1 MATTDCNVGID
12 ILKTHLDSAVHATQ
26 EHWRMAYNAAGVKL
40 AEVPEL
46 GRLNRKQLAA
56 LVGVAPFNQDSGGRR
71 GKRRI
76 WGGRAR
82 VRAVL
87 YMGALAARH
96 CNSVI
101 KAFV

>member
-76 WGGRAR
+76 WVAGPASGPCSIWAPWPLRAAIR
-82 VRAVL
+82 
-87 YMGALAARH
+87 
-96 CNSVI
+96 
-101 KAFV
+101 